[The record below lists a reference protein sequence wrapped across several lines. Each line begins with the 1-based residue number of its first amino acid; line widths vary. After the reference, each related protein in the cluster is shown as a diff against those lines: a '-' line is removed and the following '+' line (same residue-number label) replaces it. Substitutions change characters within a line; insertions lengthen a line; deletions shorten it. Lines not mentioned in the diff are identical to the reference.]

1 MFKGIIHTLDS
12 IEVHGKDNL
21 DKLLGCIL
29 LLESFQ
35 QKFENNLKVKAEPE
49 QEESK
54 PEKEEKADG

>member
-35 QKFENNLKVKAEPE
+35 QKFENNLKAKAEPE

>member
-35 QKFENNLKVKAEPE
+35 QRFENDLKAKAGPE
-49 QEESK
+49 REETK

>member
-1 MFKGIIHTLDS
+1 MFKGMIHTLDS

>member
-35 QKFENNLKVKAEPE
+35 QKFENNLKAKVEPE
-49 QEESK
+49 KEESK

>member
-1 MFKGIIHTLDS
+1 MFKGIIRTLDS

-35 QKFENNLKVKAEPE
+35 QRFENDLKAKTEPK
-49 QEESK
+49 QEESQ